1 MKTFEVDV
9 KGTTYEVN
17 APDAKT
23 AWAMAHQTH
32 TQRISEMV
40 GKTTYDPT
48 EGMSGLE
55 KFTAGAGKAFY
66 DIGRGIGQLAGAVTP
81 EEIDAARKRDE
92 ALMATSAGTAGN
104 IAGNI
109 AATLP
114 AAMIPG
120 AATVPG
126 GALIG
131 GALGAAQ
138 PVGTGETRGGNI
150 ALGAITGGAL
160 PAVTSGARAARAALY
175 DPLAGQER
183 ILAGALRRSIGES
196 QLPDVAQRLASA
208 PAATRGVTLSAG
220 ERSGSEALSA
230 IEDALKAQ
238 IPGGSLA
245 RQAQVNR
252 TALARALQDIG
263 QSPSDIVAAKQLRS
277 EIVEPLYAAAGSQFV
292 KPTAGLA
299 RIMETPPMKEA
310 WARAQRIAATEGI
323 PLEIG
328 DTDKALSVQ
337 GLHYMKMGLDD
348 MLSDVTSGIGKTERR
363 AISNLKDRFLGELN
377 ALSPEYQQASQ
388 QFAQLSRPINQMQIG
403 QKLYETLVP
412 ATAGEMP
419 SSLNYASLAKAL
431 RQPDVVAQQATKFKG
446 ATMRGAMSPEQL
458 ATIQGVSSDASR
470 IAESLRRGAGLGSPT
485 ARRLGQSNLIAEHF
499 SEQAPI
505 ASTIINLAGKVP
517 GVNVVTRGAEAM
529 GGLLGGSLNQRM
541 VSQLDEMLAQDPARV
556 ARLLNEELSRLS
568 ATDRRTLLQA
578 LPQSVVMG
586 LSLQK
591 E

>member
-1 MKTFEVDV
+1 MNTFEVDV
-9 KGTTYEVN
+9 KGTTYEVD

-23 AWAMAHQTH
+23 AWAMAHQAH
-32 TQRISEMV
+32 NKRISEMV
-40 GKTTYDPT
+40 GQTTYDPT
-48 EGMSGLE
+48 TGMSGFE
-55 KFTAGAGKAFY
+55 KFAAGAGKAFY
-66 DIGRGIGQLAGAVTP
+66 DIGRGVGELAGVVTP

-92 ALMATSAGTAGN
+92 ALMATGAGTAGN

-131 GALGAAQ
+131 GGLGAVQ
-138 PVGTGETRGGNI
+138 PVGTDESRFGNV
-150 ALGAITGGAL
+150 ALGAVTGGAV
-160 PAVTSGARAARAALY
+160 PAVVSGAKAARAALY

-196 QLPDVAQRLASA
+196 QMPDVARRLVGPTAKT
-208 PAATRGVTLSAG
+208 PGVTLSAG

-230 IEDALKAQ
+230 IEDTLKTQ
-238 IPGGSLA
+238 IPGGALA
-245 RQAQVNR
+245 RQAQINR
-252 TALARALQDIG
+252 SQL
-263 QSPSDIVAAKQLRS
+263 AKQLQNIAKS
-277 EIVEPLYAAAGSQFV
+277 PEDIAAA
-292 KPTAGLA
+292 KLA
-299 RIMETPPMKEA
+299 REQVTGPMYRAAGIDFITPTPELASMMKAPPMQEA

-323 PLEIG
+323 PISIG
-328 DTDKALSVQ
+328 DADKQLSVQ
-337 GLHYMKMGLDD
+337 GLHYLKLGLDD
-348 MLSDVTSGIGKTERR
+348 MLGDVTSGIGKTERR
-363 AISNLKDRFLGELN
+363 AIGNLKDRFLNELD
-377 ALSPEYQQASQ
+377 ALSPGYQAARQE
-388 QFAQLSRPINQMQIG
+388 FAKQSRPINQMQIG

-419 SSLNYASLAKAL
+419 SSLNYASLARAL
-431 RQPDVVAQQATKFKG
+431 RQPDIVAQQATKFKG
-446 ATMRGAMSPEQL
+446 ATMKGAMSPEQL
-458 ATIQGVSSDASR
+458 AAIKGVESDASR

-505 ASTIINLAGKVP
+505 ASTIISLANKVP

-578 LPQSVVMG
+578 LPQSVVMA
-586 LSLQK
+586 LPLQK
-591 E
+591 D